1 MMRVPYSDMRRRR
14 YGFTLIE
21 LVVAIALFVTL
32 LGLVFSGMSTYLRM
46 RTANEQEIIIQQNFR
61 FAAQRMTDD
70 LRQATAN
77 GSVIISSPADSAMGT
92 GLEFNTPSGSV
103 AYECRSSGSGSSTIY
118 RNDEP
123 VTEQMPQLVN
133 MYFVRSGGKI
143 LVVIVGQV
151 TYFGAQRPVSFASLV
166 FSRNSAYVGP

>member
-1 MMRVPYSDMRRRR
+1 MRRQR

-21 LVVAIALFVTL
+21 LIVAVALFMTL

-46 RTANEQEIIIQQNFR
+46 RTANEQEMIIQQNFR

-77 GSVIISSPADSAMGT
+77 GSVIISSPGDSAMGT
-92 GLEFNTPSGSV
+92 TLQFNTPSGTV
-103 AYECRSSGSGSSTIY
+103 TYECTPSGSGSSTIY
-118 RNDEP
+118 RNGQA

-143 LVVIVGQV
+143 LAIIVGQV